1 MLIIHFMDESD
12 LVQVT
17 IENISLSNLGFVVFL
32 RRHDID
38 KVLPIFIGAPE
49 AHSIAAAYNNH
60 KFPRP
65 LTHDLFR
72 NVLELLDC
80 TVMRVI
86 ITGIAENTFFSK
98 IYLRRK
104 DENFQIDSRPSD
116 SLALALR
123 FKAPIFV
130 QKSVMEAASIDMKS
144 EESPDK
150 LDAVQ
155 QLKDELD
162 QAVLE
167 ERYEDAAKIRDE
179 LKKLQNDN

>member
-1 MLIIHFMDESD
+1 MHEQD

-32 RRHDID
+32 RRSDAD

-72 NVLELLDC
+72 NVLDLLEC
-80 TVMRVI
+80 KVTRIV
-86 ITGIAENTFFSK
+86 ITGITENTFFSK
-98 IYLRRK
+98 IFLQRT

-116 SLALALR
+116 ALALALR
-123 FKAPIFV
+123 FKAPVFV
-130 QKSVMEAASIDMKS
+130 QKSVLETASIDMKT
-144 EESPDK
+144 ENSPEK

-155 QLKDELD
+155 QLKDELE
-162 QAVLE
+162 QAVIE
-167 ERYEDAAKIRDE
+167 ERYEDAARIRDE
-179 LKKLQNDN
+179 LKKLHNDN